1 MREDGMG
8 CAARRL
14 AVTFKLAV
22 VRGWS
27 LRVIELQVAK
37 SASPK
42 YGKAHGCT
50 REQTAFPALSSHP
63 FNYVV
68 QMIWSRM
75 TTARRPPVDLISF
88 PIHPS

>member
-1 MREDGMG
+1 MAAEDRMREDGMG
-8 CAARRL
+8 WAARRL

-42 YGKAHGCT
+42 YGKAHVS
-50 REQTAFPALSSHP
+50 RQPFQLS
-63 FNYVV
+63 
-68 QMIWSRM
+68 
-75 TTARRPPVDLISF
+75 
-88 PIHPS
+88 PIDSIVSCK

>member
-1 MREDGMG
+1 MAAEDRMREDGMG
-8 CAARRL
+8 YAARRL

-42 YGKAHGCT
+42 
-50 REQTAFPALSSHP
+50 
-63 FNYVV
+63 
-68 QMIWSRM
+68 
-75 TTARRPPVDLISF
+75 
-88 PIHPS
+88 

>member
-1 MREDGMG
+1 MAAEDRMREDGMG
-8 CAARRL
+8 WAARQL

-42 YGKAHGCT
+42 YGKAHHIVLGG
-50 REQTAFPALSSHP
+50 
-63 FNYVV
+63 VV
-68 QMIWSRM
+68 FKSGVQYE
-75 TTARRPPVDLISF
+75 
-88 PIHPS
+88 PIGYSKCHKINLYIKRK